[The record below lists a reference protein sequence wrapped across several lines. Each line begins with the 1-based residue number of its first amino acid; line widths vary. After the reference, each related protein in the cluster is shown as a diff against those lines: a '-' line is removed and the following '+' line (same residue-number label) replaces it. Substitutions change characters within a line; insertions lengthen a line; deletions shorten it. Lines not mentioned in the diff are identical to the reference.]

1 LLLLIDDYGFC
12 LKKITLFNLFFRVCV
27 DEGIKMVMKMMKR
40 MREEDEESWKKNGGD
55 GAQLDIVH
63 KHDHMVVFS

>member
-1 LLLLIDDYGFC
+1 
-12 LKKITLFNLFFRVCV
+12 
-27 DEGIKMVMKMMKR
+27 MMKR